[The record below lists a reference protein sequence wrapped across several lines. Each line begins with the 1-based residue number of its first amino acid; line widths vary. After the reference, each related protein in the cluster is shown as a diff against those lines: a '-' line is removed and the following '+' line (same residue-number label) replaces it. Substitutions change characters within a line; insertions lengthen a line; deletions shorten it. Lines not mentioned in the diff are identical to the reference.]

1 MSNNIPGN
9 NFEKDNGS
17 YERTI
22 KSYDALSHIDKSP
35 APKSNYDTH
44 AYKSPSMP
52 NQNSS
57 GGGFLLGAIVGGLL
71 GAATALLL
79 APKAGSQLRTDLN
92 NQYSTVSQKAS
103 DVASTLGQKT
113 SSAISAVGE
122 KASTLSSQVGSK
134 TQDYYTKAKDT
145 AVNLTGEVKSRITGS
160 SDTDTDTDTQTQN
173 AAASDLVRDVKEAA
187 RNISNEASQA
197 GMAVQDEVKTG
208 AQTISDDAKKM

>member
-1 MSNNIPGN
+1 MSNNIPGT

-22 KSYDALSHIDKSP
+22 KSYDALNHIEKSNT
-35 APKSNYDTH
+35 PKSNYDTQS
-44 AYKSPSMP
+44 YKTPYIPS
-52 NQNSS
+52 QKSS
-57 GGGFLLGAIVGGLL
+57 GGGFLFGAVIGGLL
-71 GAATALLL
+71 GAAAALLL
-79 APKAGSQLRTDLN
+79 APKPGSQLRTDLN
-92 NQYSTVSQKAS
+92 DKYSNVSQKAS
-103 DVASTLGQKT
+103 DVASSIGQKT

-145 AVNLTGEVKSRITGS
+145 AVNLTGEVKSRISGS
-160 SDTDTDTDTQTQN
+160 SDTDTDSTSQN

-197 GMAVQDEVKTG
+197 GMAVQDEVKSN
-208 AQTISDDAKKM
+208 AQTISDDAKKL